1 MDLVQAA
8 KSSTVYDS
16 SQRDPLALEELK
28 GIIKYR
34 ELIYQFVHRDLVS
47 RYKRSFLGV
56 AWTMLNP
63 LGTMLILTL
72 VFSRLF
78 KSIEQYPVYVLSG
91 LVAWTFFSQTVMAAM
106 NQNVW
111 GGALL
116 HRIYLPRTTFT
127 MAALGTGLVNVFFSL
142 VPLALI
148 MLFTGFKFH
157 LSLVFLPVSIL
168 LLAMFT
174 LGLSL
179 LISTL
184 AIYFPDVVDMFH
196 VILTAWMYLTPIIY
210 PYDIIPDALRLWILN
225 LNPMYYLLEMVRY
238 PIYNGILP
246 PPHLLVPGFIIS
258 AVTLVT
264 GWMVFTWKAN
274 ELTYRT

>member
-1 MDLVQAA
+1 MDTVQA
-8 KSSTVYDS
+8 SEPTTFYDS
-16 SQRDPLALEELK
+16 SRRDPMALEELK

-34 ELIYQFVHRDLVS
+34 ELVYQFIHRDLVS
-47 RYKRSFLGV
+47 RYKRSLLGV

-63 LGTMLILTL
+63 LGTMLILTV

-127 MAALGTGLVNVFFSL
+127 MAALGTGLVNIFISL
-142 VPLALI
+142 LPLALI
-148 MLFTGFKFH
+148 MLFTGFTFH
-157 LSLVFLPVSIL
+157 LSLAFLPFSIL
-168 LLAMFT
+168 ILAMFT
-174 LGLSL
+174 LGMGL

-184 AIYFPDVVDMFH
+184 AVYFPDVVEMFH

-210 PYDIIPDALRLWILN
+210 PNDIIPDALRLWVLN
-225 LNPMYYLLEMVRY
+225 LNPMYYFVELVRY
-238 PIYNGILP
+238 PIYNGTLP
-246 PPHLLVPGFIIS
+246 PLNLLIPGLIIS
-258 AVTLVT
+258 VVTLAL